1 MKMFTFVLS
10 ILRPVRYLIVI
21 VACSFLL
28 FSSTFPAF
36 AIESYQSD
44 LKEGE
49 TQLLET
55 QRLTDE
61 VSRMT
66 PDQLDLKQTQKR
78 SNKGLNEVQG
88 DADINKMKRPGN
100 SQDAVSVEGEVNSFL
115 KKVTGNK

>member
-1 MKMFTFVLS
+1 MKIFAFVLS
-10 ILRPVRYLIVI
+10 VLRPVRYLIVI
-21 VACSFLL
+21 ATCSLLL
-28 FSSTFPAF
+28 FSSVFPAF

-61 VSRMT
+61 VSRMA
-66 PDQLDLKQTQKR
+66 PGQPDLKETQKR
-78 SNKGLNEVQG
+78 ANKGLNEVQG
-88 DADINKMKRPGN
+88 DADIDKMKRPSN

-115 KKVTGNK
+115 KKITGNK